1 MGKEMTPEA
10 AKNIALQK
18 KQAIASAEKAVEK
31 AEEQLKAAKKGL
43 AVAKRENA

>member
-1 MGKEMTPEA
+1 MGKEMTKEA

-31 AEEQLKAAKKGL
+31 AKEQLEAAKAGL
-43 AVAKRENA
+43 AQAKKENS